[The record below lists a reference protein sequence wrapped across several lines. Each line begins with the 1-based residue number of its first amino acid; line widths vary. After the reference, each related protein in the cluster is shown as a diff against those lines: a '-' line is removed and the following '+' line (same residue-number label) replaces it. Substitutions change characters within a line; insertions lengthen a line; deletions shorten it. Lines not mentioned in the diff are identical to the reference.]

1 MITYTLKGKDLTKDE
16 ATALVEATST
26 APIKIELSSVLN
38 LRKAD
43 SAKLFKLSVEK
54 KSPELANLAWKISV
68 SEQSGAVEA
77 PSRKPEVVAV
87 QKPLDRL
94 LDDLHQSNGLWAVG
108 AAMIL
113 SATANEEWWTLRQ
126 VATYWVNNLDVPV
139 RSVLYQG
146 FELQNGA
153 WEPVE
158 LRAGVERRKTFHV
171 APVYIALRDALNWLI
186 SNDLITRT
194 RNVSHGGHGGATNPA
209 VNAMSRVFYSVHIN
223 DRGKQIMDTWGDVEE
238 FINSAFTKR
247 LR

>member
-54 KSPELANLAWKISV
+54 KIPELANLAWKISV
-68 SEQSGAVEA
+68 SEQGNVVE
-77 PSRKPEVVAV
+77 PSPSKPEVVAV
-87 QKPLDRL
+87 QKPIDKL

-113 SATANEEWWTLRQ
+113 SATANGEWWTLRQ

-158 LRAGVERRKTFHV
+158 LRAGIDRRKTFHV
-171 APVYIALRDALNWLI
+171 APVYIALRDALNRLL
-186 SNDLITRT
+186 SNDLVVRT
-194 RNVSHGGHGGATNPA
+194 RNVSRGGHGGANNPA
-209 VNAMSRVFYSVHIN
+209 ISAMSRVFYSVQIN
-223 DRGKQIMDTWGDVEE
+223 DRGKQIMDTWGDAEE
-238 FINSAFTKR
+238 FISSAFTKR